1 MWYWVPLG
9 ILFCKDGKN
18 KRIKIKTWHN
28 EHNCGESYEN
38 IRATS
43 IALAYYF
50 KKKVQNNPKFK
61 VKEINVGLED
71 KFKLNMSDSKLKKVK
86 SMVLKKLEGS
96 YLNEYNKLDAYA
108 QESRKS
114 NFGSDVVI
122 QISMDA
128 MEDGKKRFWGCLF
141 AFKPSRMTS
150 TQDWEFYRTW

>member
-1 MWYWVPLG
+1 M
-9 ILFCKDGKN
+9 
-18 KRIKIKTWHN
+18 
-28 EHNCGESYEN
+28 
-38 IRATS
+38 
-43 IALAYYF
+43 
-50 KKKVQNNPKFK
+50 
-61 VKEINVGLED
+61 KEINVGLED

-128 MEDGKKRFWGCLF
+128 MEDGKKRF
-141 AFKPSRMTS
+141 
-150 TQDWEFYRTW
+150 